1 MLMVGVGLGQET
13 CQNGQCSRKP
23 TLEDY
28 QHMLDVST
36 GLNSPFIGM
45 LILDVSSRSFR
56 RCGSQNRKIWSRSFC

>member
-28 QHMLDVST
+28 QHMLDVSN
-36 GLNSPFIGM
+36 GLSGP
-45 LILDVSSRSFR
+45 LIRL
-56 RCGSQNRKIWSRSFC
+56 